1 MNGTYRLEAYSFF
14 NPVTGS
20 NQSGTSIFYYD
31 LEGELEL
38 IEEYYGVARPGYD
51 PQ

>member
-1 MNGTYRLEAYSFF
+1 MNGTYVVEQYSFY
-14 NPVTGS
+14 NPVS
-20 NQSGTSIFYYD
+20 DSMQNGTLIKYFDST
-31 LEGELEL
+31 GELEL

>member
-1 MNGTYRLEAYSFF
+1 MNGTYKIDEYVFL

-20 NQSGTSIFYYD
+20 YQVGTSVTYYN
-31 LEGELEL
+31 LAGELEL

>member
-1 MNGTYRLEAYSFF
+1 MNGTYKIEPYSFY
-14 NPVTGS
+14 NSVTDS
-20 NQSGTSIFYYD
+20 MQSGTSITYYD
-31 LEGELEL
+31 PTGELEL